1 MTVDKPVGRQRQQ
14 SAQPNEI
21 ILSLLANDA
30 VREESLPELDR
41 TPAPWESS
49 MQATCECLSWHSV
62 WDNLERRHTED
73 ALGET
78 IYRDFPV
85 HTRSAIAT
93 THTLLERGVISP
105 DELQAKMREVRARF
119 EGD

>member
-1 MTVDKPVGRQRQQ
+1 M
-14 SAQPNEI
+14 
-21 ILSLLANDA
+21 SLLENEAD
-30 VREESLPELDR
+30 REASLPELDR
-41 TPAPWESS
+41 KPAPWESS
-49 MQATCECLSWHSV
+49 MQATCECLSWRSV
-62 WDNLERRHTED
+62 WDNLDRRHTED

-93 THTLLERGVISP
+93 THTLLERGVIDP